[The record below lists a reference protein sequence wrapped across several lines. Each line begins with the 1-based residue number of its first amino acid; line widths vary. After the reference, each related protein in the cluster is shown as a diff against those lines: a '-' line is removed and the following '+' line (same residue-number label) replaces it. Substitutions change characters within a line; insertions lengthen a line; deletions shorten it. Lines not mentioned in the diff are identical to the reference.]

1 MAKRRPVAI
10 DPTGEFLM
18 NRKQS
23 AAVKSRVSEDQ
34 RIDDALNLAAQDAVE
49 AHRKAGL
56 PLAVWKDGQV
66 VWIQPD
72 EVETPPNGKRQKSTR
87 RTRKT

>member
-1 MAKRRPVAI
+1 
-10 DPTGEFLM
+10 M

-23 AAVKSRVSEDQ
+23 GAVKRRVTENQ

-49 AHRKAGL
+49 DHRKAGL
-56 PLAVWKDGQV
+56 PLAVWKGGQV

-72 EVETPPNGKRQKSTR
+72 EVETPPNEKQRKAKRR
-87 RTRKT
+87 ARKT